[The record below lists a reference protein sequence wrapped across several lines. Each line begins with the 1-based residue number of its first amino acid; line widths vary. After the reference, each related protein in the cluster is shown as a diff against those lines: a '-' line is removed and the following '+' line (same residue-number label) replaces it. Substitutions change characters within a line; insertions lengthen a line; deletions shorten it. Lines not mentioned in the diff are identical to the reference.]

1 MKHDGPEKKSHDPKS
16 DDAQS
21 SEIKSLPAQEYDA
34 LLAKVAELEGLKE
47 KMVRTAADFE
57 NAKKRLV
64 REKEEFSKFAQERL
78 LGDLLPVID
87 NLERALAHSK
97 EDEATLKQIVQGVE
111 RVSKQLQDTLRKQGL
126 ERFSSVGQAFD
137 PHRHEILATLEE
149 PGEDH
154 QIIDEIEPGYLLHG
168 RVLRAAKVRVRVQPS
183 ESGSSETSSNE
194 SQS

>member
-1 MKHDGPEKKSHDPKS
+1 MKHDHSKEKDQGSKSEEKIM
-16 DDAQS
+16 
-21 SEIKSLPAQEYDA
+21 SETKSLPLQEYEA
-34 LLAKVAELEGLKE
+34 LLAKIAELEGLKG
-47 KMVRTAADFE
+47 KLVQSAADFE

-87 NLERALAHSK
+87 NLERALVHSK
-97 EDEATLKQIVQGVE
+97 EDESTLKQIVQGVE
-111 RVSKQLQDTLRKQGL
+111 RVSKQLLDTLRKQGL
-126 ERFSSVGQAFD
+126 ERFTSVGQAFD

-168 RVLRAAKVRVRVQPS
+168 RVLRAAKVRVRIQPS
-183 ESGSSETSSNE
+183 EPDASAAAEPPHS
-194 SQS
+194 